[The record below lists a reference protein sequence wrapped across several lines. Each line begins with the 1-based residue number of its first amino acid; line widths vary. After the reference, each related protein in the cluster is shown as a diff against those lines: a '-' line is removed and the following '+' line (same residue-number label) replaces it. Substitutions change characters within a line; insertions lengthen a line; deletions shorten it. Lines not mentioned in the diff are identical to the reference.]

1 MANEILK
8 DEILKDA
15 ELDNVAGGTSDES
28 YRDMMFFN
36 KYCGIGFDPN
46 SWDNS
51 VNKMGELYRLS
62 GTKFEAH
69 NDKEDGTSKPN
80 RYFDIATGAPMS
92 YAQARD
98 RLVNSINVWRAQGH
112 QIG

>member
-8 DEILKDA
+8 DEILKD
-15 ELDNVAGGTSDES
+15 EQLDNVAGGTSAES

-36 KYCGIGFDPN
+36 RYCGIGFDPN

-69 NDKEDGTSKPN
+69 NDRADGTTKHN
-80 RYFDIATGAPMS
+80 RYYDIKTGDEIT
-92 YAQARD
+92 YVQARD
-98 RLVNSINVWRAQGH
+98 RLVHSINVWRAQGH
-112 QIG
+112 PIG

>member
-1 MANEILK
+1 MAKEILK
-8 DEILKDA
+8 DEILKD
-15 ELDNVAGGTSDES
+15 EQLDNVAGGTSQES

-36 KYCGIGFDPN
+36 RYCGIGFDPN

-51 VNKMGELYRLS
+51 VNKMGELYRMS

-69 NDKEDGTSKPN
+69 NDRADGTSKPN
-80 RYFDIATGAPMS
+80 RYYDIATGAPMS
-92 YAQARD
+92 YEQARD
-98 RLVNSINVWRAQGH
+98 RLVHSINVWRAQGH

>member
-15 ELDNVAGGTSDES
+15 ELDNVAGGTSAES
-28 YRDMMFFN
+28 YRDMIFFN
-36 KYCGIGFDPN
+36 QNCGIGFDSQN
-46 SWDNS
+46 WDNA
-51 VNKMGELYRLS
+51 VNKMGELYRMS

-69 NDKEDGTSKPN
+69 NDRADGTSKHN
-80 RYFDIATGAPMS
+80 RYFDIASGLEIS
-92 YAQARD
+92 YEQARN
-98 RLVNSINVWRAQGH
+98 RLITSINVWRAQGH